1 LEDTDEG
8 CIGGMFMS
16 KVMKRIVAFCF
27 MAVLTIAMIPQT
39 IKADEATDA
48 KKAVYVQVPQ
58 DWENPCVWAWDDD
71 GNNAFEAWPG
81 EEMEADSANEG
92 WYYIWVPTWANH
104 VIVNAND
111 GNVQT
116 AEQVLDGE
124 KDCWITVTDADN
136 AEVTY
141 DKQTNGETPEYVEKF
156 AIHAKVD
163 ASWEN
168 PCLWAWSAPDGTNAF
183 EAWPGMEMKQ
193 DDNGWYTAKA
203 PIWVN
208 SIIINANEG
217 SVQTDDISI
226 DAAEIWVT
234 VDADGQADFSYT
246 DPEKAE
252 VANITVHVI
261 APSDWDAPC
270 LWAWSAPDGT
280 NAFASWP
287 GEALEEGENGW
298 LVKEVPGWVN
308 SVIVNGNEGSVQT
321 SDISVDAGKD
331 IWLVVNDADN
341 FEVSYEEPQVDTA
354 EEPATEAPAETA
366 ETGSNNTAP
375 IVIGIVVIAAAVVII
390 VVVAKKNAKNK

>member
-1 LEDTDEG
+1 
-8 CIGGMFMS
+8 M
-16 KVMKRIVAFCF
+16 
-27 MAVLTIAMIPQT
+27 
-39 IKADEATDA
+39 
-48 KKAVYVQVPQ
+48 
-58 DWENPCVWAWDDD
+58 
-71 GNNAFEAWPG
+71 
-81 EEMEADSANEG
+81 
-92 WYYIWVPTWANH
+92 
-104 VIVNAND
+104 IVNAND

-141 DKQTNGETPEYVEKF
+141 DKQTTGETPEYVEKF

-163 ASWEN
+163 AAWEN

-226 DAAEIWVT
+226 DAAEVWVT
-234 VDADGQADFSYT
+234 VDADGKADFSYT
-246 DPEKAE
+246 DPDKAE

-261 APSDWDAPC
+261 TPSDWDAPC

-298 LVKEVPGWVN
+298 LIKEVPGWVN
-308 SVIVNGNEGSVQT
+308 SIIVNGNEGGVQT

-331 IWLVVNDADN
+331 IWLVVKDADN
-341 FEVSYEEPQVDTA
+341 FEVSYEEPQVDVA
-354 EEPATEAPAETA
+354 AEPATEAPAETA
-366 ETGSNNTAP
+366 EAGSNNTAP

-390 VVVAKKNAKNK
+390 IVVAKKNAKINKD

>member
-1 LEDTDEG
+1 
-8 CIGGMFMS
+8 MS
-16 KVMKRIVAFCF
+16 KVMKKIIAFCF

-39 IKADEATDA
+39 IKADEVTDA

-81 EEMEADSANEG
+81 EEMDTDSANEG
-92 WYYIWVPTWANH
+92 WYYIWVPTWVNH

-141 DKQTNGETPEYVEKF
+141 DKQTTGETPEYVEKF

-163 ASWEN
+163 AGWEN
-168 PCLWAWSAPDGTNAF
+168 
-183 EAWPGMEMKQ
+183 
-193 DDNGWYTAKA
+193 
-203 PIWVN
+203 
-208 SIIINANEG
+208 
-217 SVQTDDISI
+217 
-226 DAAEIWVT
+226 
-234 VDADGQADFSYT
+234 
-246 DPEKAE
+246 
-252 VANITVHVI
+252 
-261 APSDWDAPC
+261 PC

-298 LVKEVPGWVN
+298 LIKEVPGWVN
-308 SVIVNGNEGSVQT
+308 SIIVNGNEGSVQT
-321 SDISVDAGKD
+321 SDISVDTGKD
-331 IWLVVNDADN
+331 IWLVVKDADN
-341 FEVSYEEPQVDTA
+341 FEVSYEEPQVDVTA
-354 EEPATEAPAETA
+354 EPATEAPAETA
-366 ETGSNNTAP
+366 EAGSNNTAP

-390 VVVAKKNAKNK
+390 IVVAKKNAKNK

>member
-1 LEDTDEG
+1 
-8 CIGGMFMS
+8 MS
-16 KVMKRIVAFCF
+16 KVMKKIIAFCF

-81 EEMEADSANEG
+81 EEMDADSANEG
-92 WYYIWVPTWANH
+92 WYYIWVPTWVNH

-141 DKQTNGETPEYVEKF
+141 DKQTTGETPEYVEKF

-163 ASWEN
+163 AAWEN
-168 PCLWAWSAPDGTNAF
+168 
-183 EAWPGMEMKQ
+183 
-193 DDNGWYTAKA
+193 
-203 PIWVN
+203 
-208 SIIINANEG
+208 
-217 SVQTDDISI
+217 
-226 DAAEIWVT
+226 
-234 VDADGQADFSYT
+234 
-246 DPEKAE
+246 
-252 VANITVHVI
+252 
-261 APSDWDAPC
+261 PC

-298 LVKEVPGWVN
+298 LIKEVPGWVN
-308 SVIVNGNEGSVQT
+308 SIIVNGNEGGVQT

-331 IWLVVNDADN
+331 IWLVVKDADN
-341 FEVSYEEPQVDTA
+341 FEVSYEEPQVDVA
-354 EEPATEAPAETA
+354 AEPATEAPAETA
-366 ETGSNNTAP
+366 EAGSNNTAP

-390 VVVAKKNAKNK
+390 IVVAKKNAKNK

>member
-1 LEDTDEG
+1 
-8 CIGGMFMS
+8 MS
-16 KVMKRIVAFCF
+16 KVMKKIIAFCF

-81 EEMEADSANEG
+81 EEMDADSANEG
-92 WYYIWVPTWANH
+92 WYYIWVPTWVNH

-141 DKQTNGETPEYVEKF
+141 DKQTTGETPEYVEKF

-163 ASWEN
+163 AAWEN

-226 DAAEIWVT
+226 DAAEVWVT
-234 VDADGQADFSYT
+234 VDADGLSL
-246 DPEKAE
+246 
-252 VANITVHVI
+252 IH
-261 APSDWDAPC
+261 
-270 LWAWSAPDGT
+270 
-280 NAFASWP
+280 
-287 GEALEEGENGW
+287 
-298 LVKEVPGWVN
+298 
-308 SVIVNGNEGSVQT
+308 
-321 SDISVDAGKD
+321 IS
-331 IWLVVNDADN
+331 
-341 FEVSYEEPQVDTA
+341 EPTRR
-354 EEPATEAPAETA
+354 
-366 ETGSNNTAP
+366 S
-375 IVIGIVVIAAAVVII
+375 
-390 VVVAKKNAKNK
+390 

>member
-1 LEDTDEG
+1 
-8 CIGGMFMS
+8 MS
-16 KVMKRIVAFCF
+16 KVMKKIIAFCF

-141 DKQTNGETPEYVEKF
+141 DKQTTGETPEYVEKF

-163 ASWEN
+163 AGWEN

-183 EAWPGMEMKQ
+183 
-193 DDNGWYTAKA
+193 T
-203 PIWVN
+203 
-208 SIIINANEG
+208 
-217 SVQTDDISI
+217 
-226 DAAEIWVT
+226 
-234 VDADGQADFSYT
+234 
-246 DPEKAE
+246 
-252 VANITVHVI
+252 
-261 APSDWDAPC
+261 
-270 LWAWSAPDGT
+270 
-280 NAFASWP
+280 SWP

-298 LVKEVPGWVN
+298 LIKEVPGWIN
-308 SVIVNGNEGSVQT
+308 SIIVNGNEGSVQT
-321 SDISVDAGKD
+321 SDISVDTGKD
-331 IWLVVNDADN
+331 IWLVIKDADN
-341 FEVSYEEPQVDTA
+341 FEVSYEEPQVDVA
-354 EEPATEAPAETA
+354 AEPATEAPAETA
-366 ETGSNNTAP
+366 EAGNNNTAP
-375 IVIGIVVIAAAVVII
+375 IVIGIVVIAAVAVII
-390 VVVAKKNAKNK
+390 VIVAKKNAKNK

>member
-1 LEDTDEG
+1 
-8 CIGGMFMS
+8 MS
-16 KVMKRIVAFCF
+16 KVMKKIIAFCF

-71 GNNAFEAWPG
+71 GNNACEAWPG

-92 WYYIWVPTWANH
+92 WYYIWVPTWVNH

-141 DKQTNGETPEYVEKF
+141 DKQTTGETPEYVEKF

-163 ASWEN
+163 AGWEN
-168 PCLWAWSAPDGTNAF
+168 
-183 EAWPGMEMKQ
+183 
-193 DDNGWYTAKA
+193 
-203 PIWVN
+203 
-208 SIIINANEG
+208 
-217 SVQTDDISI
+217 
-226 DAAEIWVT
+226 
-234 VDADGQADFSYT
+234 
-246 DPEKAE
+246 
-252 VANITVHVI
+252 
-261 APSDWDAPC
+261 PC

-287 GEALEEGENGW
+287 GEALTKDGDWYNIQ
-298 LVKEVPGWVN
+298 VPGWIN
-308 SVIVNGNEGSVQT
+308 SVIINANEGAVQT
-321 SDISVDAGKD
+321 TDLSVEAGKEV
-331 IWLVVNDADN
+331 WVVVTDAEIAQV
-341 FEVSYEEPQVDTA
+341 FYEAPAQDAAAT
-354 EEPATEAPAETA
+354 EPAAETTVPASTEAPQEAA
-366 ETGSNNTAP
+366 KSSNTGV
-375 IVIGIVVIAAAVVII
+375 IVGIAAAVVLLGGGAAI
-390 VVVAKKNAKNK
+390 VAKKKKKRV

>member
-1 LEDTDEG
+1 
-8 CIGGMFMS
+8 MS

-27 MAVLTIAMIPQT
+27 MAVLTMAMIPQT

-92 WYYIWVPTWANH
+92 WYSIWVPTWANH

-168 PCLWAWSAPDGTNAF
+168 
-183 EAWPGMEMKQ
+183 
-193 DDNGWYTAKA
+193 
-203 PIWVN
+203 
-208 SIIINANEG
+208 
-217 SVQTDDISI
+217 
-226 DAAEIWVT
+226 
-234 VDADGQADFSYT
+234 
-246 DPEKAE
+246 
-252 VANITVHVI
+252 
-261 APSDWDAPC
+261 PC

-354 EEPATEAPAETA
+354 EEPATEAPEETA

>member
-1 LEDTDEG
+1 
-8 CIGGMFMS
+8 MS
-16 KVMKRIVAFCF
+16 KVMKKIIAFCF

-141 DKQTNGETPEYVEKF
+141 DKQTTGETPEYVEKF

-163 ASWEN
+163 AGWEN
-168 PCLWAWSAPDGTNAF
+168 PCLWAWSAPDGTNV
-183 EAWPGMEMKQ
+183 
-193 DDNGWYTAKA
+193 YST
-203 PIWVN
+203 
-208 SIIINANEG
+208 
-217 SVQTDDISI
+217 
-226 DAAEIWVT
+226 
-234 VDADGQADFSYT
+234 
-246 DPEKAE
+246 
-252 VANITVHVI
+252 
-261 APSDWDAPC
+261 
-270 LWAWSAPDGT
+270 
-280 NAFASWP
+280 WP
-287 GEALEEGENGW
+287 GEAFEEEENGW
-298 LVKEVPGWVN
+298 LKKEVPGWVN

-321 SDISVDAGKD
+321 TDISVESGKD
-331 IWLVVNDADN
+331 LWLVVNGPEDYM
-341 FEVSYEEPQVDTA
+341 VYYEEPAADETA
-354 EEPATEAPAETA
+354 QTAETA
-366 ETGSNNTAP
+366 ENVEESTETLAEENTENSEGSNMIIWIIGGVVVVAAVAT
-375 IVIGIVVIAAAVVII
+375 GIVV
-390 VVVAKKNAKNK
+390 KNKKKTAA